1 MNNENAC
8 LAGILELFRRRS
20 LPPRNWISSQLTI
33 IRSMGRR
40 STPTER
46 HATIWPTISMNSWKP
61 KTSLARPGTSSALQ
75 TMGRIRIFPTF
86 ERSQKQNVKIKMVKS
101 NAAEFPCQK
110 AELQT
115 EGRRRYSM
123 KRSPLK
129 AGLLAVLCVLSA
141 SSALA
146 SFSATNW
153 PNLFAE
159 ADSFYGN
166 TGITTATTCNNAGS
180 RVFVLHEQP
189 ECAAAIFP
197 CQQPLNGSLLREPM
211 V

>member
-8 LAGILELFRRRS
+8 LAGILELFRRCS

-46 HATIWPTISMNSWKP
+46 HATIWPTISMNSRKP
-61 KTSLARPGTSSALQ
+61 KTSLARPGTSPALQ

-86 ERSQKQNVKIKMVKS
+86 ERSQKQNVIIKMVKS

-115 EGRRRYSM
+115 GGRRRYSM
-123 KRSPLK
+123 KRSLLK
-129 AGLLAVLCVLSA
+129 TGLLAVLCALSA

-146 SFSATNW
+146 SFGAANW
-153 PNLFAE
+153 PNWSGK
-159 ADSFYGN
+159 ADCFHAN
-166 TGITTATTCNNAGS
+166 TEITTAATCNNAGS
-180 RVFVLHEQP
+180 RVFAPHEQP
-189 ECAAAIFP
+189 ECAAAVFP
-197 CQQPLNGSLLREPM
+197 RPQPPSASLSREPM